1 MESRIP
7 VDWSW
12 LIHNYDG
19 LKLNAEN
26 KTVETTYADRGG
38 KVTLYGSSDIDYSVT
53 NKFLV
58 EAEKLYWEKR
68 SLWESSHL
76 QKSLAF

>member
-26 KTVETTYADRGG
+26 KTVETTYKDRGG
-38 KVTLYGSSDIDYSVT
+38 IVTLYGSSDIDYSVT
-53 NKFLV
+53 DKFLV
-58 EAEKLYWEKR
+58 EPKNFIGKR
-68 SLWESSHL
+68 SLWKSCHL